1 MGKSVYRIDT
11 NYQGPTSDDAWPA
24 FVPAAAVL
32 VTCISREGR
41 PNIIPLT
48 GWGVLSRFPFIVG
61 IAICQGHYTQN
72 YFPRHSHRLLQEVPE
87 FVLNIPHTGLR
98 EAVTICGGVSGD
110 KVDKFRAANLTPEP
124 SLVVR
129 PPAILECPVNL
140 ECQVRK
146 VVNLG
151 SHDVFL
157 GEAVAVHTGIVE
169 QTIEE
174 DLMKMTLAA
183 DGDGGGRILWRT
195 LPLWLPF
202 KPACSNEQ
210 AQEFTGGILS
220 DGEVRFA

>member
-1 MGKSVYRIDT
+1 MNKSVYRVDT
-11 NYQGPTSDDAWPA
+11 NYHGPEDDDAWPA
-24 FVPAAAVL
+24 FMPAAAVL
-32 VTCISREGR
+32 VTCIGQEGR

-61 IAICQGHYTQN
+61 IAICQGHYTKN

-98 EAVTICGGVSGD
+98 EAITICGSVSGD

-174 DLMKMTLAA
+174 DLMKMSLAA
-183 DGDGGGRILWRT
+183 NGAEGGRMLWRT
-195 LPLWLPF
+195 LPLLLPRN
-202 KPACSNEQ
+202 AVCGGEQ
-210 AQEFTGGILS
+210 EKELTGGIS
-220 DGEVRFA
+220 V